1 MEEQRE
7 EFERTHQWMFK
18 NAEQLSIEQKEEQL
32 KLPSIEDQ
40 CSGDKSRETKP
51 LDGWTYKN
59 VNAVFYHPA
68 GAPMSDQEK
77 IDLAKKE
84 KQIVREN
91 TRFKSNPWKG
101 LDKGGAGQKAES
113 LVAAKKESELGK
125 VGVDGKDLVDPRATP
140 TVNGFKLLRL
150 DHPSPQFSVSESPL
164 MTWGQVEST
173 PYRLEGADEDT
184 LPVNLSGGPQFK
196 IQDIPK
202 RDRLAFE
209 LAEKNSKFY
218 RDKKNKAILKARSHL
233 KTPKSLGNLT
243 TRVAT
248 MSPAAQRLAT
258 AKLGIRIG
266 TDKALKAAYTP
277 SPARRQALSTP
288 SRAKCKRAP
297 TPATPKLDSDTS
309 ITDDLLNLP
318 PSSTSGNSTSKE
330 RRSKASDFL

>member
-18 NAEQLSIEQKEEQL
+18 NEEQLSIEHKEEQL

-40 CSGDKSRETKP
+40 CSSGSKSRETKP

-77 IDLAKKE
+77 IDFAKKQ

-91 TRFKSNPWKG
+91 TRFKTNPWKG
-101 LDKGGAGQKAES
+101 LDKAGQKAES

-125 VGVDGKDLVDPRATP
+125 VGVDGKDLVDPKATP
-140 TVNGFKLLRL
+140 SVNGFKLLRL
-150 DHPSPQFSVSESPL
+150 DHPSPQFSVSESPF
-164 MTWGQVEST
+164 MTWGEVEST

-196 IQDIPK
+196 IQDVPK

-218 RDKKNKAILKARSHL
+218 RDKKNKAVLKARSQL

-277 SPARRQALSTP
+277 SPARSRQATP
-288 SRAKCKRAP
+288 SGTKSKRAP
-297 TPATPKLDSDTS
+297 TPVTPKLDNLLTTS
-309 ITDDLLNLP
+309 LTDNLLNLP
-318 PSSTSGNSTSKE
+318 SSSTSSNSTLKD